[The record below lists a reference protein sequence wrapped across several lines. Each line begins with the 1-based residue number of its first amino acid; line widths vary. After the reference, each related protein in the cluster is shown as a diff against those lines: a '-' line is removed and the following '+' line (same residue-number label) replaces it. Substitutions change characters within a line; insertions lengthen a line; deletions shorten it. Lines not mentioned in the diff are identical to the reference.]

1 MNQANCVTG
10 ELTGPISTTATVVD
24 TIGSNGTGMVH
35 SAYPVVVH
43 PQQISSPS
51 PMGLLRA
58 LKRRLALAL
67 GLAILVS
74 GVCSITAWFLLPPPN
89 YQAQAKVL
97 ARTATPQIMWK
108 TIDAEAE
115 REESQRYQK
124 SQLIQIKSRFVINTA
139 LGQRGISDLKMIR
152 EQARPAEWLAE
163 NLQAQFLQGTE
174 VLQISLDGQDPK
186 ELASLVNAVTN
197 TYIEEVANGDLKKR
211 VQRRELLKKLSNTKF
226 AEMKSRRDALRTL
239 AQKAGSDDRQTLVLK
254 QQYAIELGTDVR
266 KDLRQVQSQKRKLE
280 AMIKE
285 RRPEALHETA
295 APMVSNDDVAR
306 LIDQDP
312 EVSEL
317 KAKLAAASERL
328 ASESVYTGRVARKS
342 GMNPALKTLRDEVEL
357 INKQLER
364 KRRAIRPSVSRQLQQ
379 LQNPQHDGR
388 PVDGGSLEE
397 EQLVEFELQM
407 GLGSSTRP
415 MWQLQQQLA
424 VATELESNLQEEI
437 KNFSQMDQVLT
448 DNTLNVQDNKEEL
461 KQVEDAATKIAS
473 EVEKLEVELQAPPRI
488 SLIEDAIP
496 PTTRN
501 AKKWY
506 TTFGGISLGSFLGT
520 LFVIAFL
527 ELRTRKVDS
536 ADEVVGDLG
545 LAVVGSLPMLP
556 ARARRNGVMAGQEKD
571 HYWYSLLLESIDATR
586 TMLIHA
592 AHSGSHRV
600 VMIGSA
606 LPGEGKTSLAS
617 HLATSLARSGQK
629 TLLIDADLRSSSI
642 HRLFDLTP
650 DPGLSELLRGEV
662 ALDDVIISTAVE
674 ELKVITSGKCDPQTL
689 RILSQG
695 GLGGLFA
702 RLKEQYDFV
711 IVDSSPILAV
721 ADAQIIAQQ
730 VDAVLF
736 SILADVSRKTKVLAA
751 YQRIAALGVKVLGA
765 VVTGAQ
771 DRSSYGGKYYST
783 YVGGSHSTPSD
794 TAKTTTETEA
804 VS

>member
-1 MNQANCVTG
+1 MNQANHVSG

-24 TIGSNGTGMVH
+24 TIAGNVAGMVP
-35 SAYPVVVH
+35 SAYPVVVN
-43 PQQISSPS
+43 PQPTSSPS

-58 LKRRLALAL
+58 LKRRLVLAL

-74 GVCSITAWFLLPPPN
+74 SVCSMAAWFLLPPPK
-89 YQAQAKVL
+89 YQAQAQVL
-97 ARTATPQIMWK
+97 VRTATPQIMFK

-115 REESQRYQK
+115 REESQRYQR
-124 SQLIQIKSRFVINTA
+124 SQLVQLKSRFVINAA
-139 LGQRGISDLKMIR
+139 LQQRGINELKMIR
-152 EQARPAEWLAE
+152 EQARPDDWLAA
-163 NLQAQFLQGTE
+163 NLQAQFLPGTE
-174 VLQISLDGQDPK
+174 VLQISLDGKYPE
-186 ELASLVNAVTN
+186 ELARLVNAVTN
-197 TYIEEVANGDLKKR
+197 TYIEEVANGDLKRR

-226 AEMKSRRDALRTL
+226 AELKNHRDALRTL

-266 KDLRQVQSQKRKLE
+266 KDLREVQSQKRKLE
-280 AMIKE
+280 AMIKV

-306 LIDQDP
+306 LIEQDP
-312 EVSEL
+312 EVSDL
-317 KAKLAAASERL
+317 KAKLAAASGRL
-328 ASESVYTGRVARKS
+328 ASEAAHTGRIARNS
-342 GMNPALKTLRDEVEL
+342 GTNPALRSLRDEVEL

-364 KRRAIRPSVSRQLQQ
+364 KRRAIRPSVIQQ
-379 LQNPQHDGR
+379 LQNPQDDGQS
-388 PVDGGSLEE
+388 VKGGSLE
-397 EQLVEFELQM
+397 
-407 GLGSSTRP
+407 
-415 MWQLQQQLA
+415 QQLA
-424 VATELESNLQEEI
+424 VATELEASLQEEI

-461 KQVEDAATKIAS
+461 KQIEDAATKIAS
-473 EVEKLEVELQAPPRI
+473 EVEKLDVELQAPPRI
-488 SLIEDAIP
+488 SLIEEALP

-501 AKKWY
+501 VKKWY
-506 TTFGGISLGSFLGT
+506 MMFGGISLGSFWGS
-520 LFVIAFL
+520 LFLIAFL
-527 ELRTRKVDS
+527 ELQARKIDS

-556 ARARRNGVMAGQEKD
+556 ARARRNGVMARHEKD
-571 HYWYSLLLESIDATR
+571 RYRYNLLLESIDATR

-592 AHSGSHRV
+592 ARSGSHRV
-600 VMIGSA
+600 VMIASA

-629 TLLIDADLRSSSI
+629 TLLIDADLRCPSI

-650 DPGLSELLRGEV
+650 TPGLSELLRGE
-662 ALDDVIISTAVE
+662 AAFDDVIVSTAVE
-674 ELKVITSGKCDPQTL
+674 ELKVMTAGHCDPRTL

-711 IVDSSPILAV
+711 IVDSSPILPV

-736 SILADVSRKTKVLAA
+736 SILADVSRKTKILAA
-751 YQRIAALGVKVLGA
+751 YQRVAALGVKVLGA
-765 VVTGAQ
+765 VVTGAH
-771 DRSSYGGKYYST
+771 DGGRYGNKYYSG
-783 YVGGSHSTPSD
+783 YSAEVHSTPSD
-794 TAKTTTETEA
+794 TAKTTTESEA

>member
-1 MNQANCVTG
+1 MNQASRVTG
-10 ELTGPISTTATVVD
+10 ELTGPIATTATVVD
-24 TIGSNGTGMVH
+24 TIGSDGTGMVP

-43 PQQISSPS
+43 PQPTSSPS
-51 PMGLLRA
+51 PMGLLKA

-74 GVCSITAWFLLPPPN
+74 GVSSLAAWFLLPPPN

-97 ARTATPQIMWK
+97 VRSATPQIMFK
-108 TIDAEAE
+108 TVDAEAD
-115 REESQRYQK
+115 RDDGQRYQK
-124 SQLIQIKSRFVINTA
+124 SQLIQIKSRFVISTA
-139 LGQRGISDLKMIR
+139 LQQRGINELKLIR
-152 EQARPAEWLAE
+152 EQARPADWLAGK
-163 NLQAQFLQGTE
+163 LQAQFLQGTE
-174 VLQISLDGQDPK
+174 VLEISLEGQDPE
-186 ELASLVNAVTN
+186 ELARLVNAVTN
-197 TYIEEVANGDLKKR
+197 TYIEEVANGDLKRR
-211 VQRRELLKKLSNTKF
+211 VQRRELLKKLSNTKL

-239 AQKAGSDDRQTLVLK
+239 AQRAGSDDRQTLVLK
-254 QQYAIELGTDVR
+254 QQYAIELGTAVR
-266 KDLRQVQSQKRKLE
+266 ADLRQVQSQKRKLE
-280 AMIKE
+280 AMI
-285 RRPEALHETA
+285 RVQRPEALHETA
-295 APMVSNDDVAR
+295 APMVSNDDVAA
-306 LIDQDP
+306 LIEQNP
-312 EVSEL
+312 EVSNL

-328 ASESVYTGRVARKS
+328 ASEAAYTGHVARNS
-342 GMNPALKTLRDEVEL
+342 GMNPALKTLHDEVEL
-357 INKQLER
+357 LNKQLER
-364 KRRAIRPSVSRQLQQ
+364 KRRTIRPSAIQQ
-379 LQNPQHDGR
+379 LQNPQYPQGDGQL
-388 PVDGGSLEE
+388 VKGGSLE
-397 EQLVEFELQM
+397 
-407 GLGSSTRP
+407 
-415 MWQLQQQLA
+415 QQLA
-424 VATELESNLQEEI
+424 VATELEASLQEEI

-448 DNTLNVQDNKEEL
+448 DNTLDLQDNKDEL
-461 KQVEDAATKIAS
+461 KLIEDASSKIAS
-473 EVEKLEVELQAPPRI
+473 EVEKLDIELQAPPRI

-506 TTFGGISLGSFLGT
+506 QMFGGISLGSFLGT
-520 LFVIAFL
+520 LFLIAFL
-527 ELRTRKVDS
+527 ELQTRKVDS

-556 ARARRNGVMAGQEKD
+556 ARARRNGVIAHQEKD
-571 HYWYSLLLESIDATR
+571 RYWHSLLLESIDATR

-600 VMIGSA
+600 VMIASA

-629 TLLIDADLRSSSI
+629 TLLIDADLRCPSI

-650 DPGLSELLRGEV
+650 NPGLSELLRGEV
-662 ALDDVIISTAVE
+662 ALNDVIVFTAVE
-674 ELKVITSGKCDPQTL
+674 ELKVITAGQCDPQTL

-721 ADAQIIAQQ
+721 ADAQIVAQQ

-736 SILADVSRKTKVLAA
+736 SILADVSRKTKILTA

-765 VVTGAQ
+765 VVTGSH
-771 DRSSYGGKYYST
+771 DRSNYGDKYYSA
-783 YVGGSHSTPSD
+783 YAGGYHSTPSD
-794 TAKTTTETEA
+794 AAKTTTETEA